1 MNRALL
7 KSDAKAA
14 MSMTSPHP
22 VLVTIVYLV
31 IVYIIEAIV
40 SSVSGI
46 GTLIGSIASDPEA
59 AEAVAALMM
68 VPTFF
73 LSILASLLTSV
84 LMAGYYG
91 YSLRVIN
98 HHPANISDL
107 FGYLRFFLKIWG
119 LSIVINLFTSLW
131 TLLFIIPGI
140 VASYRYSMA
149 FYILA
154 ENPEKGIMEC
164 IEESKAMMNG
174 YKIEKFV
181 LDLSFIPWWL
191 LTAVTCGI
199 ATIYVTPY
207 TSITAAAFY
216 NTLKYGQSSCQPFG
230 YQQGFDQGGFQQ
242 EYDYNTYQQNGY
254 QQNFDQQGY
263 SQNGYQQDNNPD
275 HTQ

>member
-131 TLLFIIPGI
+131 TLLFIIP
-140 VASYRYSMA
+140 
-149 FYILA
+149 
-154 ENPEKGIMEC
+154 
-164 IEESKAMMNG
+164 
-174 YKIEKFV
+174 
-181 LDLSFIPWWL
+181 
-191 LTAVTCGI
+191 
-199 ATIYVTPY
+199 
-207 TSITAAAFY
+207 
-216 NTLKYGQSSCQPFG
+216 
-230 YQQGFDQGGFQQ
+230 
-242 EYDYNTYQQNGY
+242 
-254 QQNFDQQGY
+254 
-263 SQNGYQQDNNPD
+263 
-275 HTQ
+275 